1 MPKDSQNSY
10 YKVKTMFNLLNFSLK
25 FLIIFIGV
33 LVFFV
38 LSTLWYF
45 SIGLPDYK
53 KLSNYQPPISS
64 RVYSENRKLIA
75 EYAIEKRLFIPY
87 ESIPDKVI
95 NAFLSAEDK
104 NFFSHPGVDAKG
116 IIRATIKN
124 IKNIT
129 QNKRLE
135 GASTIT
141 QQVAKNFLLTN
152 EISLKR
158 KIKEAIL
165 AFRIERAYTKERI
178 LELYLNQIYLG
189 QGAYGIAAASLEYFD
204 KPIKELNY
212 QEAALLAA
220 LPKAPSKYNPYKF
233 PEVAKFRRNLVL
245 LNLKENNFIS
255 KEQLKI
261 LKNSKLKLKKRKIEI
276 VNEANS
282 YTEEVR
288 RTVKNIY
295 GFEKLYSQGLSI
307 STPLNINYQI
317 QALKSLRKGIENY
330 DKRRGWRGPITNK
343 IKNKNWEKKISSY
356 KLDPTL
362 KWHLAEIISVNNE
375 EINFKII
382 DKKKENFEG
391 ILKFKNVK
399 WSLPNK
405 KSIPDIHNVG
415 DILFIKKENKFW
427 ALKQYPKVNGGIV
440 ILDPYTGEV
449 LALAGGFNFKK
460 SEFNRVTQA
469 KRQPGSAFKP
479 IVYAAALENG
489 FSPNSIILDAP
500 FVESQ
505 GVGLKNWKPEN
516 YGKKFYGPSTFRKG
530 IEYSRN
536 LMTVRIAKILGL
548 EKILDL
554 SKKLNIYDE
563 IPELLS
569 VSLGAAETTLID
581 LTSAYAP
588 FVNGGKKIDPK
599 LISRIQDRRGKT
611 IFLEKSRRCI
621 GCDKFINESLQLP
634 KIENTNKKIISEAT
648 AYQMTS
654 ILKGTVERG
663 TAKKLKSLNVP
674 LAGKTGTTN
683 DNYDAWFIGFSS
695 NLVIGVYVGFDNP
708 KTLGKFETG
717 SKAALPIFK
726 DFVEKAL
733 YKEDF
738 GEFKI
743 PENIYLTSLNYDT
756 GNKASPGDKN
766 SIIEALKIE
775 DINNINNKNLISTNG
790 RDKIIKFRQFY

>member
-1 MPKDSQNSY
+1 MLK
-10 YKVKTMFNLLNFSLK
+10 FLNFSAK
-25 FLIIFIGV
+25 FLIILFVISV
-33 LVFFV
+33 LFVF
-38 LSTLWYF
+38 STLWYF
-45 SIGLPDYK
+45 SVGLPDYK
-53 KLSNYQPPISS
+53 KLAKYQPPISS
-64 RVYSENRKLIA
+64 RVYSENNKLIA
-75 EYAIEKRLFIPY
+75 EYAIEKRLFVPY

-95 NAFLSAEDK
+95 NSFLVAEDK

-116 IIRATIKN
+116 ILRAILKNVKN
-124 IKNIT
+124 IS

-152 EISLKR
+152 EVSLKR

-189 QGAYGIAAASLEYFD
+189 QGTYGVAAASLEYFD
-204 KPIKELNY
+204 KSIKELNY
-212 QEAALLAA
+212 PETALLAA
-220 LPKAPSKYNPYKF
+220 LPKAPSKYNPYRY
-233 PEVAKFRRNLVL
+233 PETAKFRRNLVIE
-245 LNLKENNFIS
+245 NLKENNFIS
-255 KEQLKI
+255 KKQFNQFKE
-261 LKNSKLKLKKRKIEI
+261 SRLKLKKRKIEI

-288 RTVKNIY
+288 RTVKDIY

-317 QALKSLRKGIENY
+317 QALKSLRKGIEDY
-330 DKRRGWRGPITNK
+330 DKRRGWRGPISNK
-343 IKNKNWEKKISSY
+343 INNKNWEKKISTY

-362 KWHLAEIISVNNE
+362 KWHFAEIISLEPSQLKFN
-375 EINFKII
+375 II
-382 DKKKENFEG
+382 DKVKKNREG
-391 ILKFKNVK
+391 ILTLKNLE
-399 WSLPNK
+399 WSIPNNK
-405 KSIPDIHNVG
+405 KIKDIHKIG
-415 DILFIKKENKFW
+415 DIIFIKKENNFW
-427 ALKQYPKVNGGIV
+427 KLKQYPRVNGGIV
-440 ILDPYTGEV
+440 ALDPFTGDV
-449 LALAGGFNFKK
+449 VALVGGFNFKT

-479 IVYAAALENG
+479 IVYAAALEKD
-489 FSPNSIILDAP
+489 FAPNTIILDAP

-516 YGKKFYGPSTFRKG
+516 YGKKFYGPTTFRKG

-548 EKILDL
+548 EEILKL

-569 VSLGAAETTLID
+569 VSLGAAETTLIN

-588 FVNGGKKIDPK
+588 FVNGGKKIEPK

-611 IFLEKSRRCI
+611 IFQNKSRECI
-621 GCDKFINESLQLP
+621 GCDKFFIEEDSLP
-634 KIENTNKKIISEAT
+634 KIKNNNEQVISKET

-654 ILKGTVERG
+654 ILQGAVKRG
-663 TAKKLKSLNVP
+663 TAKKLRSLKVP

-695 NLVIGVYVGFDNP
+695 NLVVGVYIGYDNP

-726 DFVEKAL
+726 DFVEQTL

-738 GEFKI
+738 NEFEI
-743 PENIYLTSLNYDT
+743 PENIYLTSINYDT
-756 GNKASPGDKN
+756 GAKSKSGEKN
-766 SIIEALKIE
+766 SITEALKIK
-775 DINNINNKNLISTNG
+775 DINKLDNNNLILSDT

>member
-1 MPKDSQNSY
+1 
-10 YKVKTMFNLLNFSLK
+10 MFKFLNFSIK
-25 FLIIFIGV
+25 FLIIFFVIV
-33 LVFFV
+33 IFFV
-38 LSTLWYF
+38 FSTLWYF

-64 RVYSENRKLIA
+64 RVYSENNKLIA
-75 EYAIEKRLFIPY
+75 EYALEKRLFIPF
-87 ESIPDKVI
+87 ESIPDKVV

-104 NFFSHPGVDAKG
+104 NFFSHPGIDAKG
-116 IIRATIKN
+116 ILRAVFKN
-124 IKNIT
+124 IKNIS

-152 EISLKR
+152 EVSLKR
-158 KIKEAIL
+158 KVKEAIL
-165 AFRIERAYTKERI
+165 AFRIERAYTKQRI

-189 QGAYGIAAASLEYFD
+189 QGTYGIAAASLEYFD
-204 KPIKELNY
+204 KSIKELNY
-212 QEAALLAA
+212 PEAALLAA
-220 LPKAPSKYNPYKF
+220 LPKAPSKYDPYKYSD
-233 PEVAKFRRNLVL
+233 VAKFRRNLVL
-245 LNLKENNFIS
+245 ENLEENNFIS
-255 KEQLKI
+255 KKELI
-261 LKNSKLKLKKRKIEI
+261 NFKNSKLSLKRRVIEI

-288 RTVKNIY
+288 KTVKDIY

-307 STPLNINYQI
+307 STPLRIDYQM
-317 QALKSLRKGIENY
+317 QALKSLRRGIEDY
-330 DKRRGWRGPITNK
+330 DRRRGWRGPITNK
-343 IKNKNWEKKISSY
+343 LINKNWKKIISQH

-362 KWHLAEIISVNNE
+362 NWELVEIISLE
-375 EINFKII
+375 KTEIKFRTI
-382 DKKKENFEG
+382 DDKKEKKKETLTYE
-391 ILKFKNVK
+391 KFK
-399 WSLPNK
+399 W
-405 KSIPDIHNVG
+405 SIPKKKLIQDIHKVG
-415 DILFIKKENKFW
+415 DIIFVKKEDNIW
-427 ALKQYPKVNGGIV
+427 NLKQYPKVNGGIV
-440 ILDPYTGEV
+440 VLNPFTGDV
-449 LALAGGFNFKK
+449 LALVGGFNFKK

-479 IVYAAALENG
+479 IVYAAALEKE
-489 FSPNSIILDAP
+489 FSPNTIILDAP

-548 EKILDL
+548 EEILDL
-554 SKKLNIYDE
+554 SKKLNIYNE

-569 VSLGAAETTLID
+569 VSLGAAETTLMN

-588 FVNGGKKIDPK
+588 FINGGKKINPK

-611 IFLEKSRRCI
+611 IFNEKNVRCV
-621 GCDKFINESLQLP
+621 GCDKFISNDETDLP
-634 KIENTNKKIISEAT
+634 KIENYNERVISEET

-654 ILKGTVERG
+654 ILQGAVKRG

-695 NLVIGVYVGFDNP
+695 NLIIGVYIGYDNP
-708 KTLGKFETG
+708 KSLGKFETG

-726 DFVEKAL
+726 DFIEKAL

-738 GEFKI
+738 NEFKI
-743 PENIYLTSLNYDT
+743 PKNIYLTSLNYDT
-756 GNKASPGDKN
+756 GAKAAAGEKN
-766 SIIEALKIE
+766 TIIEALKLR
-775 DINNINNKNLISTNG
+775 DINSLNNNNLILTNG

>member
-1 MPKDSQNSY
+1 MIK
-10 YKVKTMFNLLNFSLK
+10 FLNFSIK
-25 FLIIFIGV
+25 FVIIF
-33 LVFFV
+33 LVIIIFFTF
-38 LSTLWYF
+38 STLWYF
-45 SIGLPDYK
+45 SVGLPDYK

-64 RVYSENRKLIA
+64 RVYSKDSRLIA
-75 EYAIEKRLFIPY
+75 EYALEKRLFIPY
-87 ESIPDKVI
+87 ESVPEKVI

-104 NFFSHPGVDAKG
+104 NFFKHPGIDAKG
-116 IIRATIKN
+116 ILRAIIKN
-124 IKNIT
+124 IKNIS

-152 EISLKR
+152 EVSMKR
-158 KIKEAIL
+158 KVKEAIL

-204 KPIKELNY
+204 KSIKELNY
-212 QEAALLAA
+212 SEAALLAA
-220 LPKAPSKYNPYKF
+220 LPKAPSKYNPYKY

-245 LNLKENNFIS
+245 QNLKENNFIS
-255 KEQLKI
+255 KNELNI
-261 LKNSKLKLKKRKIEI
+261 LKDSNLRLKKRKIEI

-288 RTVKNIY
+288 RIVKNIY
-295 GFEKLYSQGLSI
+295 GYEKLYSQGLSI
-307 STPLNINYQI
+307 RTPLNINYQI
-317 QALKSLRKGIENY
+317 QALKSLRKGIEDY
-330 DKRRGWRGPITNK
+330 DRRQGWRGPITNK
-343 IKNKNWEKKISSY
+343 IQNKNWEKKINQY

-362 KWHLAEIISVNNE
+362 NWKFAEITSLNDYELQFNIINQKKDISE
-375 EINFKII
+375 KKISLKNLKWSI
-382 DKKKENFEG
+382 PKKKTIKDIHDVGDIIFVKKENSSW
-391 ILKFKNVK
+391 K
-399 WSLPNK
+399 
-405 KSIPDIHNVG
+405 
-415 DILFIKKENKFW
+415 
-427 ALKQYPKVNGGIV
+427 LKQYPKANGGIV
-440 ILDPYTGEV
+440 ILDPFSGDV
-449 LALAGGFNFKK
+449 LALVGGFNFKT

-469 KRQPGSAFKP
+469 RRQPGSAFKP
-479 IVYAAALENG
+479 IVYAAALEKG
-489 FSPNSIILDAP
+489 FAPNSIILDAP

-548 EKILDL
+548 DEILNL
-554 SKKLNIYDE
+554 SKKLEIYEE

-569 VSLGAAETTLID
+569 VSLGAAETTLLN

-588 FVNGGKKIDPK
+588 FVNGGKKIKPK
-599 LISRIQDRRGKT
+599 MISRIQDRRGKT
-611 IFLEKSRRCI
+611 IYQEKSRKCL
-621 GCDKFINESLQLP
+621 GCDKFIGEKINYP
-634 KIENTNKKIISEAT
+634 KIENTNEKVISEET

-654 ILKGTVERG
+654 ILQGVVQRG
-663 TAKKLKSLNVP
+663 TAKKLRSMKVP

-695 NLVIGVYVGFDNP
+695 NIIVGVYIGYDNP

-726 DFVEKAL
+726 NFVENAL

-738 GEFKI
+738 REFKI
-743 PENIYLTSLNYDT
+743 PQNVFLTSLNYDT
-756 GNKASPGDKN
+756 GVKSAPGEKN
-766 SIIEALKIE
+766 SIIEALKLK
-775 DINNINNKNLISTNG
+775 DINNLENNNFSLTNG